1 MSLFANLLLETCV
14 NFEKCGDVVVS
25 RKENI
30 VGLSCQFCYDI
41 FNSVIEFL
49 HHLQKMHCDILEF
62 PREHNVY
69 TMDEIMSL
77 EDDDDEVDS
86 HVIINEETDK
96 QINDMEIGLDANTL
110 QINILKENNLVK
122 GNQISGTE
130 MYRQGAELN
139 KSLVTGYDKTLAL
152 KPGIEIKCERQL
164 QKPGASDA
172 AKESSTSITHKKIKR
187 INNTKEEL
195 NAGITASTEIQDE
208 NNVNSLRLKKVNI
221 VNTHKNAELAQE
233 VYVPQK
239 NIPKVKENNIKLL
252 KEKKNTGQHDLET
265 PVSRNKP
272 TFYNLL
278 TMNSG
283 EKRTKPKL
291 KKSLIMTET
300 NSLKTDSSFKLDYKT
315 HRNLSS
321 IIIDKIE
328 YLPNIDLNFLKTSK
342 STTKE
347 TSTLEVK
354 KQNPLRESFSD
365 RSNPAMWKNKPPR
378 RPTYSEGLTSQIS
391 TKPEVKSS
399 SKRSLV
405 ESIDEIKM
413 SIIFDDNSKRKLPK
427 NATSN
432 RTLDIKQTDLSE
444 ELLGLEDIEVKSVET
459 THPKLR
465 DDCVLL
471 QFVGLNIIKDPYYED
486 RKPVEFCEVLRSKA
500 TKFSKILRDRDI
512 IWNFQKSATKQTFQ
526 KIASELSMLTEQAN
540 KFLMA
545 DLNVSEVKRILNLI
559 SKWYTHQTTQKL
571 FKKVELSSTTENYL
585 LLFGFLPKLNRCVY
599 YCEWCDECSTNRS
612 RYNEHRMSHLHNFYC
627 PQCERGFLKYGQL
640 KTHFE
645 ILHGST

>member
-30 VGLSCQFCYDI
+30 VGLSCQFCCDI
-41 FNSVIEFL
+41 FISVIAFL

-69 TMDEIMSL
+69 TMNEIMSL
-77 EDDDDEVDS
+77 EDDDVEVDS
-86 HVIINEETDK
+86 HVIINGETDE
-96 QINDMEIGLDANTL
+96 QINDLEIGLDANTL

-130 MYRQGAELN
+130 LYSQGAELN
-139 KSLVTGYDKTLAL
+139 KTLVTGYDKTLAL
-152 KPGIEIKCERQL
+152 KPRIEIKCERQL
-164 QKPGASDA
+164 TLQKDGASEV

-208 NNVNSLRLKKVNI
+208 NNVNSFRLKKVNI
-221 VNTHKNAELAQE
+221 VNIHKNAELAQE

-239 NIPKVKENNIKLL
+239 NIPKMNENNRKLL

-272 TFYNLL
+272 I
-278 TMNSG
+278 
-283 EKRTKPKL
+283 L
-291 KKSLIMTET
+291 KKSLIITET
-300 NSLKTDSSFKLDYKT
+300 NSLKTDSSFKLDHKT

-328 YLPNIDLNFLKTSK
+328 YLPNIDLNFVKTSK
-342 STTKE
+342 GTTKE
-347 TSTLEVK
+347 TSKLEVK
-354 KQNPLRESFSD
+354 MQNALRESFSD
-365 RSNPAMWKNKPPR
+365 RSNPAMWNNKIPR

-432 RTLDIKQTDLSE
+432 RTLDVKQTDLSE

-465 DDCVLL
+465 DDGVLL
-471 QFVGLNIIKDPYYED
+471 QFVGLNIIKDPYYEH

-512 IWNFQKSATKQTFQ
+512 IWNFQKSATVQTFQ

-540 KFLMA
+540 KTLKA

-559 SKWYTHQTTQKL
+559 SKWYTHQTTEKL

-599 YCEWCDECSTNRS
+599 YCEWCDECSANRS
-612 RYNEHRMSHLHNFYC
+612 RYNEHRMSHLNNYYC
-627 PQCERGFLKYGQL
+627 PQCESGFLKYGQL

-645 ILHGST
+645 ILHGNT